1 MHDGYLHEQT
11 SLTTRSIPNYD
22 QLSTD
27 FRHLD
32 GVEVESVQGRLRVVE
47 SGREWLDREKG

>member
-47 SGREWLDREKG
+47 SGRE